1 MQKSR
6 SVLLLFLAICA
17 APSHAESQRVPV
29 VGDRVR
35 VRTAGTGESIG
46 TVRSISLQGIE
57 ITDANQELSFFLAQ
71 SIRTLEVSQGEYL
84 RKGRRGLAMVA
95 LVGIPSLTAW
105 FGAAQWSPCTGS
117 SGVLRICVGP
127 ESRGTAALIGAVI
140 GFPIGVIF
148 ANSLGKDRVSD
159 SWEEAVLPAG
169 TQRATIGLFRGATA
183 GDIGIGV
190 SIPIGGR

>member
-6 SVLLLFLAICA
+6 SVLLLFLAISA

-35 VRTAGTGESIG
+35 VRTAGTSESIG

-71 SIRTLEVSQGEYL
+71 SIRTLEVRQGEYL
-84 RKGRRGLAMVA
+84 RKGRQGLAMVA

-105 FGAAQWSPCTGS
+105 FGATMWSPCTGF
-117 SGVLRICVGP
+117 ICFGP
-127 ESRGTAALIGAVI
+127 ESRSTAALIGAVI
-140 GFPIGVIF
+140 GLPIGFIF
-148 ANSLGKDRVSD
+148 ANYLGKERVSD

>member
-6 SVLLLFLAICA
+6 SVLLLFLAISA

-35 VRTAGTGESIG
+35 VRTAGTSESIG

-84 RKGRRGLAMVA
+84 RKGRQGLAMVA

-105 FGAAQWSPCTGS
+105 FGATMWSPCTGF
-117 SGVLRICVGP
+117 CPGP
-127 ESRGTAALIGAVI
+127 ESRSTAALIGAVI

-148 ANSLGKDRVSD
+148 ANYLGKERVSD